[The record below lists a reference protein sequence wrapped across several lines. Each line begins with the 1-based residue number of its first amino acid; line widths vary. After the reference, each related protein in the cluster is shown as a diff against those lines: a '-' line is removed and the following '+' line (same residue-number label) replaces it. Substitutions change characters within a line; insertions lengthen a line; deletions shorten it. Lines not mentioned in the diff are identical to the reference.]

1 MINKN
6 KMTFETL
13 TEEQKDIITMMAEE
27 SDGQSDFKRG
37 FYWQIDEQYAN
48 DASDPR
54 LFVTPKDF
62 YDEEEC
68 LADFSYGAEQLL
80 DSFDYNVSEMCTEE
94 ASAYSFA
101 CSAATMSAILKKYE
115 PFFEEKVI
123 LAD

>member
-1 MINKN
+1 
-6 KMTFETL
+6 MTFETL
-13 TEEQKDIITMMAEE
+13 TEEQKDIIDVMIED

-37 FYWQIDEQYAN
+37 FYWQIDGQYAT

-54 LFVTPKDF
+54 LFITPKDF

-68 LADFSYGAEQLL
+68 LADFSYGVETLL
-80 DSFDYNVSEMCTEE
+80 TTSDLLTSKMCTEE
-94 ASAYSFA
+94 ASSYSFA